1 MSPWF
6 QIALAVLPVI
16 LPPLISFSALMYQ
29 RQLQRLPD
37 NQRTRVEQIVR
48 IVVPAIEQTA
58 NNIMTS
64 PAKKQA
70 AMDLATSMLNSL
82 NIHVQPDTL
91 SAMIEATVYAMN
103 QSKNAS
109 TVVTQPSPLAN
120 GSPS

>member
-29 RQLQRLPD
+29 RQLQHLPE
-37 NQRTRVEQIVR
+37 NQRERAEQVVR

-70 AMDLATSMLNSL
+70 AMELASNMLNSL
-82 NIHVQPDTL
+82 NVHVSPDTL

-109 TVVTQPSPLAN
+109 TVVTQPSPLSN

>member
-16 LPPLISFSALMYQ
+16 LPPLISLSALMYQ

-103 QSKNAS
+103 QSQNAS
-109 TVVTQPSPLAN
+109 TVVAQPSPLAN